1 MKLINSNKD
10 KVAAQ
15 RELVNTSP
23 EELVIRN
30 ATESLTLISGFHGKR
45 DEAIYAE
52 QDYGAM
58 INQFK
63 LVAKERIL
71 LKLFPFQIIL
81 RGSGNCV
88 AI

>member
-1 MKLINSNKD
+1 MKDAYYMRDPQFPNKD

-15 RELVNTSP
+15 LAEFVNTNP
-23 EELVIRN
+23 EELVITRN
-30 ATESLTLISGFHGKR
+30 ATESLDLIISGFPWKNG

-63 LVAKERIL
+63 LVAKE
-71 LKLFPFQIIL
+71 KE
-81 RGSGNCV
+81 
-88 AI
+88 